1 MKNVKIQ
8 FVRKY
13 EGYGGTQYDI
23 KYHSGRICVFV
34 CEEDLPDTVR
44 KFIAT
49 AKRITKQYDYTSTR
63 KNKNEIIY
71 EA

>member
-1 MKNVKIQ
+1 MKNGKIE

-13 EGYGGTQYDI
+13 EGYSGTTYDI
-23 KYHSGRICVFV
+23 KYHSGRLCAFV
-34 CEEDLPDTVR
+34 LEEDLPATAK

-71 EA
+71 KA